1 MNLQFFILLETLMHK
16 IAQETINSNFSQN
29 AMNRNRSR
37 KKQKKPKKTQKTTI
51 HIQGDLHACLNGS
64 TDDIYDADEVFEK

>member
-37 KKQKKPKKTQKTTI
+37 KKQKKTKKKTKNYHSHLGRFT
-51 HIQGDLHACLNGS
+51 CMFKRFNR
-64 TDDIYDADEVFEK
+64 